1 MSHPSLEDDIR
12 AALRQRAHAA
22 PTPGEQPMP
31 KLPSH
36 RRGVSGRVMAI
47 GAAAACVAVIAAVA
61 VSVDRQDS
69 QVIASGSQDTGT
81 REPSDSAATPR
92 EMPDAPVP
100 RLGFDSPGFTFE
112 PVMDC
117 ADGAAPL
124 GSAPLQRERPSFQ
137 SFGRSY
143 HESPLLFLRTLSP
156 SELDNFGLL
165 DAQNGDAFE
174 VRGATGYAAHGRAA
188 DRGWNLSVQLPD
200 GSAIYAI
207 VLGLQLDA
215 VTKILDGLT
224 PRVDGGWNAEH
235 LPTGMR
241 ELARSEVSEDGA
253 YYSAGGSLPEVS
265 AGTFEINLYQDA
277 FDERFAD
284 RAASTIGAV
293 EAVTVDGVPA
303 ALGSY
308 RPDDHWVMFEPQPGR
323 TMEIR
328 AESMTRQEVENL
340 LERAVF
346 VDEQTW
352 RTMCSGA

>member
-12 AALRQRAHAA
+12 AALHQRAHAA
-22 PTPGEQPMP
+22 PAPRNHPMP
-31 KLPSH
+31 QLLSH
-36 RRGVSGRVMAI
+36 RRGVSGRVIAI

-61 VSVDRQDS
+61 VNVDRQDS
-69 QVIASGSQDTGT
+69 QVTASGSQDTGT
-81 REPSDSAATPR
+81 PQPSDSAATPR
-92 EMPDAPVP
+92 DMPTAPVP

-124 GSAPLQRERPSFQ
+124 GSAPAPRARPVFQ

-143 HESPLLFLRTLSP
+143 HESPLFFLRTLSP

-165 DAQNGDAFE
+165 DAQNDDAFE
-174 VRGATGYAAHGRAA
+174 LRGATGYAARERAA
-188 DRGWNLSVQLPD
+188 DRGWNLSAQLPD

-207 VLGLQLDA
+207 VLGLELDA
-215 VTKILDGLT
+215 VTAILDGLT
-224 PRVDGGWNAEH
+224 PRADGGWSAEQ
-235 LPTGMR
+235 LPAGMR
-241 ELARSEVSEDGA
+241 ELAQSEVSEDGA
-253 YYSAGGSLPEVS
+253 YYSAGGTLPEVS
-265 AGTFEINLYQDA
+265 AGSFEVNLYNDA
-277 FDERFAD
+277 FDQRLAD
-284 RAASTIGAV
+284 RAASTTGAV

-308 RPDDHWVMFEPQPGR
+308 RHDDHWVMFEPQPGR

-328 AESMTRQEVENL
+328 ASSMTRQEVENL